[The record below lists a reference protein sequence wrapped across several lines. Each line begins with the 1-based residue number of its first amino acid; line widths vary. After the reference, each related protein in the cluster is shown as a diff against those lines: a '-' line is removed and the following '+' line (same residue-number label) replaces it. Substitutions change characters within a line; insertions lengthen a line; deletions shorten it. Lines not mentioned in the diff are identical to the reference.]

1 LSRTTRWRS
10 ERGRRKRGTDLLK
23 RLKSGQ
29 PPCLDGLLKLIL
41 KKKDNSFFQF
51 LNLNKWK
58 NTKLPL
64 SNRRYPFTFRVLTFA
79 VSVAVLAFFC
89 VVASSQIL
97 PQGYTCLFSGA
108 KVLLFFERAK

>member
-1 LSRTTRWRS
+1 M
-10 ERGRRKRGTDLLK
+10 RKQR
-23 RLKSGQ
+23 
-29 PPCLDGLLKLIL
+29 IE
-41 KKKDNSFFQF
+41 FFQF

-97 PQGYTCLFSGA
+97 PQGYTCFVIGCKGTAIFRESEIKTH
-108 KVLLFFERAK
+108 KVLGFNAKSLQKVIVSRTVSDRTANAI